1 MVPRD
6 LKPKAFFRQNKRQS
20 LPDNLQENMS
30 DKADGIM
37 NPAFNGDSASERG
50 TSKGNQ
56 PIKHEPFKTV
66 VNTADRKVMT
76 SEMQRSG
83 REDGQERSVPTA
95 QVAPTMNSP
104 VTGNV
109 TNGDID
115 LDKVAIDMGN
125 EDTNSTDHKRSDSQ
139 DVALNMEIQRM
150 KASLRKK
157 SSLAESFDK
166 VKVPVPL
173 ELDVK

>member
-37 NPAFNGDSASERG
+37 NPAFDGDSVSERG

-56 PIKHEPFKTV
+56 PIKHEPFKTA

-76 SEMQRSG
+76 SEIQRPG
-83 REDGQERSVPTA
+83 RDDGQERSVPTA

-125 EDTNSTDHKRSDSQ
+125 EDSTDHKRNDSQ

-166 VKVPVPL
+166 VKVPLPL